1 MLTVFTLILHRELHQ
16 KAKSLVTE
24 HANRMHVKPAAH
36 AGTEYSQ
43 YSVLSFTEFVP
54 NCGSFDLLVG
64 SNAVTKQQY
73 THYEQ

>member
-1 MLTVFTLILHRELHQ
+1 MFTLILHRKLHQ
-16 KAKSLVTE
+16 KAKSFVTE

-36 AGTEYSQ
+36 AA
-43 YSVLSFTEFVP
+43 V
-54 NCGSFDLLVG
+54 VG